1 MKKLILLSLCL
12 VPVAASYALAARC
25 DRMEVMRSC
34 MREEADKPDH
44 TRSGLSAAQFCATL
58 ASMECPS

>member
-1 MKKLILLSLCL
+1 MKRLILLSLCM

-34 MREEADKPDH
+34 MREEGGKPDY
-44 TRSGLSAAQFCATL
+44 TRSGVSAAQYCATL